1 MNTNDG
7 YTLSKTK
14 LLLISLGC
22 FVLGFL
28 CCEYIFHK
36 EEYEYRNTLTEFD
49 LGENEYSDG
58 IIAFKCPKEFTCQA
72 SGDQSFPTMHVITSD
87 TADYSKFTEAT
98 IEGDFQFTMNN
109 EKCLITWYMYHEKDT
124 QKTGFQDMK
133 ETITEKGNK
142 KIFEKKIKSS
152 IKTFLNLVKDSL
164 VHISDLDMDKFHK
177 TFLDKGNTLLKNII
191 DMLLA
196 KGVDDIIDKG
206 VLVSMYIISALMMT
220 ELFLLVKIS
229 ILKMANKI

>member
-1 MNTNDG
+1 MPQKFIFATQRIIFAWFFIAQMNTNDG

-14 LLLISLGC
+14 LFLISLVC

-36 EEYEYRNTLTEFD
+36 EDYIYRNTLTEFD

-58 IIAFKCPKEFTCQA
+58 IIAFKCPKDFTCQA

-109 EKCLITWYMYHEKDT
+109 EKCLLAWYMYHEKDT

-142 KIFEKKIKSS
+142 KIFEKESYFPY
-152 IKTFLNLVKDSL
+152 KTGTSTTEQSDTLFSRFMIIQDAKTEKVCFIDWISTDNKD
-164 VHISDLDMDKFHK
+164 
-177 TFLDKGNTLLKNII
+177 KNIQA
-191 DMLLA
+191 LEELA
-196 KGVDDIIDKG
+196 ESVRF
-206 VLVSMYIISALMMT
+206 
-220 ELFLLVKIS
+220 E
-229 ILKMANKI
+229 